1 MTQQYREEQKPLVRE
16 VKRKADVGERIKI
29 VAAEHTLGHYE
40 NGDVFTVKRTDM
52 DGDVRF
58 IGRKGREFLAYPRE
72 YVVLEPVE
80 PSPIS
85 ELLAQF
91 LRENA
96 AAVRKYLDEIAPA
109 APADTQPK
117 PLSRAEEKPNRATV
131 IAKAKADVAE
141 ISESVGLGRGRHLG
155 VMGANGI
162 RNMNVEYHVN
172 REKRAVTAL
181 LRGVYSGT
189 IWAKATAKCAPG
201 DVFHAEIG
209 KAIALHKALGLTV
222 PVEYLNAPQPDEP
235 RVGAVVDTRRG
246 GGTWVTTLKRR
257 YPERD
262 GFYGTAWKHT
272 HDYGCLGEKQ
282 FEIIDD
288 TDVDYGATRAEVAA
302 ERSVA

>member
-1 MTQQYREEQKPLVRE
+1 MTQQYRE
-16 VKRKADVGERIKI
+16 VKRKANVGERIKI

-80 PSPIS
+80 SSPIS

-96 AAVRKYLDEIAPA
+96 AAVRKYLDEIAPV
-109 APADTQPK
+109 APADTQPN

-131 IAKAKADVAE
+131 IAKAKADVAKV
-141 ISESVGLGRGRHLG
+141 SESIGRGRGRHLG

-162 RNMNVEYHVN
+162 RNMNVEFHVN

-209 KAIALHKALGLTV
+209 KAIALYKALGLPV
-222 PVEYLNAPQPDEP
+222 PDEYLNAPQPDEP
-235 RVGAVVDTRRG
+235 RVGALVQAFG
-246 GGTWVTTLKRR
+246 YGGTKFDPLTVQKISREFGKTFLYRSVADTTYMPYEPDKT
-257 YPERD
+257 
-262 GFYGTAWKHT
+262 G
-272 HDYGCLGEKQ
+272 DYIL
-282 FEIIDD
+282 DD
-288 TDVDYGATRAEVAA
+288 TDVDYGATGAEVAA
-302 ERSVA
+302 A

>member
-16 VKRKADVGERIKI
+16 VKRKANVGERIKI

-40 NGDVFTVKRTDM
+40 NGDVLTIVRTDR

-72 YVVLEPVE
+72 YVVLEPAE

-96 AAVRKYLDEIAPA
+96 AAVRKYLDEIAPVS
-109 APADTQPK
+109 PADTQTE
-117 PLSRAEEKPNRATV
+117 PLSHAEENPDRAV
-131 IAKAKADVAE
+131 IIAKAKADVAE
-141 ISESVGLGRGRHLG
+141 ISDSIAQGRGGRLG
-155 VMGANGI
+155 VEGTL
-162 RNMNVEYHVN
+162 RSRHMNVEFHVN

-209 KAIALHKALGLTV
+209 KAIALFKALGLTV
-222 PVEYLNAPQPDEP
+222 PDEYLNAPQPDEP
-235 RVGAVVDTRRG
+235 RVGAVVDTRRDG
-246 GGTWVTTLKRR
+246 GEWVTTLKRR
-257 YPERD
+257 YPELD
-262 GFYGTAWKHT
+262 GLYGTAWKHT
-272 HDYGCLGEKQ
+272 HDYGWLGEKQ

-288 TDVDYGATRAEVAA
+288 TDVDYGATGAEVAA